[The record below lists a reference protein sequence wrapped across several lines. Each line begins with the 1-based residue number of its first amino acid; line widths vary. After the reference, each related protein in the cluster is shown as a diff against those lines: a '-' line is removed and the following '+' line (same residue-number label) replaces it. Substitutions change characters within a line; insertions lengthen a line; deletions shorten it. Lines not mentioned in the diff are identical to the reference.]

1 MRLRKTC
8 ERVSRAERAGLALA
22 GPARI
27 ELRRRGP
34 DLKLIVKD
42 RIHPTPVSTYLAAC
56 VVYRLLTGKARWG

>member
-1 MRLRKTC
+1 MLKPTPSNC
-8 ERVSRAERAGLALA
+8 SSGRVALA

-56 VVYRLLTGKARWG
+56 VFYRLLTGKARWG